1 MKKIYVFIFLILGS
15 VGVWGQQ
22 VIGSFSYMDGGF
34 EGQAAGA
41 LANAISAT
49 SWTRENKTGAS
60 STIITTTPRTG
71 LQYARIT
78 NVASSVSRGLQS
90 PQTTIP
96 ANGPQASTSY
106 NIQYYIKN
114 PSIASYTESINT
126 NGTTNTAYGS
136 AVTVAANATWTKRT
150 VTQTSASTVV
160 TTAGILVTARSISA
174 VTFDIDDV
182 VLYAGAVDNTAP
194 SAPGA
199 VTVNNPTNNTLDVSW
214 GTASGGV
221 DGGGYVVVRY
231 AESPGATDNPNQNG
245 IYAVGNTVTVTV
257 NGTVAYIG
265 TATSFTD
272 AGLSSTTTYYYK
284 VYTVDKAFNYS
295 GGTEAN
301 GTTAAFPLPI
311 TINYFNGTKQ
321 GINHLLNW
329 KVTCTNTS
337 SAIMTLERSADSRN
351 FISINSITAD
361 AVRCNQPFSYT
372 DVNPIKG
379 MNYYRLKLVDADGK
393 ISYSSIV
400 ALLNAVKGFDI
411 VSIAPNPV
419 VTDNFK
425 LNIAC
430 AQGSKI
436 EVSIYDMQGRLVN
449 RQSLNLIAGFNSLPF
464 NVASLSSGSYTIRGS
479 INDDKTRVMRFVK
492 E

>member
-1 MKKIYVFIFLILGS
+1 M
-15 VGVWGQQ
+15 
-22 VIGSFSYMDGGF
+22 SYGG
-34 EGQAAGA
+34 
-41 LANAISAT
+41 
-49 SWTRENKTGAS
+49 
-60 STIITTTPRTG
+60 
-71 LQYARIT
+71 
-78 NVASSVSRGLQS
+78 
-90 PQTTIP
+90 
-96 ANGPQASTSY
+96 
-106 NIQYYIKN
+106 
-114 PSIASYTESINT
+114 
-126 NGTTNTAYGS
+126 
-136 AVTVAANATWTKRT
+136 
-150 VTQTSASTVV
+150 
-160 TTAGILVTARSISA
+160 
-174 VTFDIDDV
+174 
-182 VLYAGAVDNTAP
+182 
-194 SAPGA
+194 
-199 VTVNNPTNNTLDVSW
+199 
-214 GTASGGV
+214 
-221 DGGGYVVVRY
+221 
-231 AESPGATDNPNQNG
+231 
-245 IYAVGNTVTVTV
+245 
-257 NGTVAYIG
+257 
-265 TATSFTD
+265 
-272 AGLSSTTTYYYK
+272 SSTTTTRTITISALTDISSATTFRLYGYAATQ
-284 VYTVDKAFNYS
+284 TVGS
-295 GGTEAN
+295 GGFDNASSVVDVQLN
-301 GTTAAFPLPI
+301 GTTTAVSLPI

-430 AQGSKI
+430 AQASKI

-449 RQSLNLIAGFNSLPF
+449 RQSLNLIAGFNSLPV

>member
-1 MKKIYVFIFLILGS
+1 MKKVYFFIGMLLFVSVSNVNAQLMQWNTFGNAGTETTEPSTYNDANLANTNLTQGSITPAGNANRFGGTIWFNTGNNSAGNTLAQAIEGNDYIQFIITPNTGYSFTPTSLVFTWDRSSTGPSSVTLRSSVDAYATDLGTVTGMS
-15 VGVWGQQ
+15 SGANTTTRTITISALTNISSATTFRLYGYAATQTA
-22 VIGSFSYMDGGF
+22 GSGGF
-34 EGQAAGA
+34 D
-41 LANAISAT
+41 N
-49 SWTRENKTGAS
+49 
-60 STIITTTPRTG
+60 
-71 LQYARIT
+71 
-78 NVASSVSRGLQS
+78 ASSVVDVQL
-90 PQTTIP
+90 
-96 ANGPQASTSY
+96 
-106 NIQYYIKN
+106 
-114 PSIASYTESINT
+114 
-126 NGTTNTAYGS
+126 NGTTTA
-136 AVTVAANATWTKRT
+136 
-150 VTQTSASTVV
+150 
-160 TTAGILVTARSISA
+160 
-174 VTFDIDDV
+174 
-182 VLYAGAVDNTAP
+182 
-194 SAPGA
+194 
-199 VTVNNPTNNTLDVSW
+199 VS
-214 GTASGGV
+214 
-221 DGGGYVVVRY
+221 
-231 AESPGATDNPNQNG
+231 
-245 IYAVGNTVTVTV
+245 
-257 NGTVAYIG
+257 
-265 TATSFTD
+265 
-272 AGLSSTTTYYYK
+272 
-284 VYTVDKAFNYS
+284 
-295 GGTEAN
+295 
-301 GTTAAFPLPI
+301 LPI

-430 AQGSKI
+430 AQASKI

>member
-1 MKKIYVFIFLILGS
+1 MKKVYFFIGMLLFVSVSNVNAQLMQWNTYANAGTETTEPSTSHDANLAATNLTQGSITAASNSNRFGGTNWFNTGNNSAGNTLAQAIEGNDYIQFIITPNTGYSFTPTSLVFTWDRSSTGPSSVALRSSVDAYATDLGTVTGMS
-15 VGVWGQQ
+15 SAGTSTTTTRTITISALTDISSATTFRLYGYAATATG
-22 VIGSFSYMDGGF
+22 GSGGF
-34 EGQAAGA
+34 D
-41 LANAISAT
+41 N
-49 SWTRENKTGAS
+49 
-60 STIITTTPRTG
+60 
-71 LQYARIT
+71 
-78 NVASSVSRGLQS
+78 ASSVVNVQL
-90 PQTTIP
+90 
-96 ANGPQASTSY
+96 
-106 NIQYYIKN
+106 
-114 PSIASYTESINT
+114 
-126 NGTTNTAYGS
+126 NGTTTA
-136 AVTVAANATWTKRT
+136 
-150 VTQTSASTVV
+150 
-160 TTAGILVTARSISA
+160 
-174 VTFDIDDV
+174 
-182 VLYAGAVDNTAP
+182 
-194 SAPGA
+194 
-199 VTVNNPTNNTLDVSW
+199 VS
-214 GTASGGV
+214 
-221 DGGGYVVVRY
+221 
-231 AESPGATDNPNQNG
+231 
-245 IYAVGNTVTVTV
+245 
-257 NGTVAYIG
+257 
-265 TATSFTD
+265 
-272 AGLSSTTTYYYK
+272 
-284 VYTVDKAFNYS
+284 
-295 GGTEAN
+295 
-301 GTTAAFPLPI
+301 LPI

-430 AQGSKI
+430 AQASKI

-449 RQSLNLIAGFNSLPF
+449 RQSLNLIAGFNSLPV

>member
-1 MKKIYVFIFLILGS
+1 MKKVYFFIGMLLFVSVSNVNAQILMQWNTFGN
-15 VGVWGQQ
+15 VGT
-22 VIGSFSYMDGGF
+22 
-34 EGQAAGA
+34 E
-41 LANAISAT
+41 
-49 SWTRENKTGAS
+49 
-60 STIITTTPRTG
+60 TTEPSIFNDPNLSG
-71 LQYARIT
+71 IT
-78 NVASSVSRGLQS
+78 NLTQG
-90 PQTTIP
+90 
-96 ANGPQASTSY
+96 
-106 NIQYYIKN
+106 
-114 PSIASYTESINT
+114 SITAAT
-126 NGTTNTAYGS
+126 NSNRFGGS
-136 AVTVAANATWTKRT
+136 GWFN
-150 VTQTSASTVV
+150 
-160 TTAGILVTARSISA
+160 
-174 VTFDIDDV
+174 
-182 VLYAGAVDNTAP
+182 
-194 SAPGA
+194 
-199 VTVNNPTNNTLDVSW
+199 
-214 GTASGGV
+214 
-221 DGGGYVVVRY
+221 
-231 AESPGATDNPNQNG
+231 
-245 IYAVGNTVTVTV
+245 VGNTALGNTITEAVAGNDYIQFIITPNTGYSFTPTSLVFTWDRSSSGPSSVALRSSVDSYANDLGTVTDMSS
-257 NGTVAYIG
+257 GG
-265 TATSFTD
+265 
-272 AGLSSTTTYYYK
+272 SSTTTTRTITISALTNISSATTFRLYGYAATAPAGTGGFDNASS
-284 VYTVDKAFNYS
+284 VVDVQL
-295 GGTEAN
+295 N
-301 GTTAAFPLPI
+301 GTTTAVSLPI

-430 AQGSKI
+430 AQASKI

>member
-1 MKKIYVFIFLILGS
+1 MKKVYFFIGMLLFVSVSNVNAQLMQWNTFGNAGTETTEPSTYNDANLANTNLTQGSITPAGNANRFGGTNWFNTGNNSAGNTLAQAIEGNDYIQFIITPNTGYSFTPTSLVFTWDRSATGPSSVTLRSSVDSYANDLGTVTDMS
-15 VGVWGQQ
+15 NGANTTTRTITISALTNISSATTFRLYGYAATAPA
-22 VIGSFSYMDGGF
+22 GTGGF
-34 EGQAAGA
+34 D
-41 LANAISAT
+41 N
-49 SWTRENKTGAS
+49 
-60 STIITTTPRTG
+60 
-71 LQYARIT
+71 
-78 NVASSVSRGLQS
+78 ASSVVDVQL
-90 PQTTIP
+90 
-96 ANGPQASTSY
+96 
-106 NIQYYIKN
+106 
-114 PSIASYTESINT
+114 
-126 NGTTNTAYGS
+126 NGTTTA
-136 AVTVAANATWTKRT
+136 
-150 VTQTSASTVV
+150 
-160 TTAGILVTARSISA
+160 
-174 VTFDIDDV
+174 
-182 VLYAGAVDNTAP
+182 
-194 SAPGA
+194 
-199 VTVNNPTNNTLDVSW
+199 VS
-214 GTASGGV
+214 
-221 DGGGYVVVRY
+221 
-231 AESPGATDNPNQNG
+231 
-245 IYAVGNTVTVTV
+245 
-257 NGTVAYIG
+257 
-265 TATSFTD
+265 
-272 AGLSSTTTYYYK
+272 
-284 VYTVDKAFNYS
+284 
-295 GGTEAN
+295 
-301 GTTAAFPLPI
+301 LPI

-430 AQGSKI
+430 AQASKI